1 MALVLSACCCSGAQ
15 VGRLE
20 SLEQLE
26 EADAA
31 SVFGS
36 FGSMT
41 QRHPPEHSYR
51 NQFARRS
58 RYRHK
63 QTLNQ
68 QHGRTI
74 HCGRTIHAVAT
85 ATPQVD
91 MKVVTYSPSHTVVPT
106 YECFNKCSY
115 CNFRK
120 VPSGDQSGWVNLEEV
135 DRQLRHLAEQGIVS
149 EVLVLSGEVHPG
161 RYVSPF
167 KLWIGGCFH
176 SIPNCSN

>member
-1 MALVLSACCCSGAQ
+1 MK
-15 VGRLE
+15 
-20 SLEQLE
+20 SLEQLD

-36 FGSMT
+36 FGSMS
-41 QRHPPEHSYR
+41 QHHPPEHSYR

-58 RYRHK
+58 RQRNK
-63 QTLNQ
+63 DQM
-68 QHGRTI
+68 RTM
-74 HCGRTIHAVAT
+74 HTVAT
-85 ATPQVD
+85 ATPEHD

-149 EVLVLSGEVHPG
+149 EGLVLSGEVHPG
-161 RYVSPF
+161 RYVCPLSNCGLIDPF
-167 KLWIGGCFH
+167 TPFPMFQLMYLV
-176 SIPNCSN
+176 SILGHHCTGTCMCEQ